1 MSDEPNAA
9 TQETKHGD
17 DVRILLLRAA
27 EAAEAAAVEGEPR
40 LRLLRLAP
48 EDAEA
53 LLAATT
59 AFVQALRPPRRGA
72 KTQPLSVE
80 QEVHGWWAQLLGYA
94 DARRRQRLNPLRNE
108 VFAALAEAGV
118 IRRDGNDWK
127 ATAPQR
133 ADAVQT
139 VTTADLGAWVLTAN
153 PRVWDLQRWINE
165 GGQGHDDWTVA
176 RNYRSQMME
185 PGQPVLLWI
194 GGSDPGCP
202 AGFRAAGT
210 VTGPCAPAS
219 AQSAFWIDRK
229 AKARADFVARVDLH
243 LLPALVPKHAV
254 QHHRVLRDME
264 VLRSPFAS
272 NPSHLTLEQ
281 MAALQPLLGE

>member
-1 MSDEPNAA
+1 MSDEPDAA
-9 TQETKHGD
+9 AQDTKHSD
-17 DVRILLLRAA
+17 DVRGLLLRAA

-53 LLAATT
+53 LLAATAT
-59 AFVQALRPPRRGA
+59 FVEGLRPPRRGA

-80 QEVHGWWAQLLGYA
+80 QEVHGWWALLLGYA

-118 IRRDGNDWK
+118 IRQDGHDWK
-127 ATAPQR
+127 ATAPLR
-133 ADAVQT
+133 TDAVAT
-139 VTTADLGAWVLTAN
+139 VTTADLGAWVLTAK
-153 PRVWDLQRWINE
+153 PRVWDLQRWISE

-185 PGQPVLLWI
+185 PGQRVLLWI

-210 VTGPCAPAS
+210 VTGPCAEAS
-219 AQSAFWIDRK
+219 ARSGYWIDRK
-229 AKARADFVARVDLH
+229 AKARADFMARVDLH
-243 LLPALVPKHAV
+243 LLPALVPKHVV
-254 QHHRVLRDME
+254 QHHRVLRDIE

-272 NPSHLTLEQ
+272 NPSHLSLEQ